1 MSTRQRAA
9 APVSATARYAVRSAV
24 LRRLTSPPVGP
35 ALVAV
40 VLLLG
45 TWLGLSRLSPHAV
58 EPDRWQLSLPV
69 VALLFAAGE
78 VFVLHLHVRRQR
90 RSVSLSEVPLVLGLF
105 LATPWALVVG
115 RLIGSALC
123 LVLHRKQRGVKLVLN
138 LIMFTAETTVALV
151 VFRALLPD
159 ETTGIGAWVAA
170 YVAAAVASCTSHVTV
185 SVLIAMYERVL
196 RLREL
201 LRTSLSGVAAAGAVS
216 TFGLLAANSL
226 FEEPRSA
233 VLLVGATG
241 MLLVAY
247 RAYASLSERHLA
259 LERLHQFDKVL
270 AASPEVD
277 EVLRS
282 LLVQAREL
290 LRAEAAEVSFLP
302 DGHGGRGLRV
312 RLLRDGT
319 LERTGVEDLA
329 GVDPVSAEVVESG
342 KSALLARSSGGS
354 ALRYLE
360 LRGQRAAVLVPLR
373 GDVGVVGTL
382 SVADRQS
389 EAGTFDHADAV
400 LLQTVADSAA
410 TALIKGRQL
419 DELRQGALH
428 DPLTG
433 LPNRAQVLQVLQQMR
448 GTDVPYA
455 VFMLDLNGFKAVND
469 TCGHE
474 RGDALL
480 KDVAV
485 RLRSA
490 VPDGALVGRLGG
502 DEFAVVVPGITGIAE
517 GEWLATRVVEA
528 VQHSV
533 EVDGVVLPVGTALGL
548 CVAPAHGTDPAMLLR
563 RADAA
568 MYVGKRARAGAT
580 VWSAPFDELTPVVP
594 GPRRQTADGRV
605 SA

>member
-1 MSTRQRAA
+1 MRTRQLAA
-9 APVSATARYAVRSAV
+9 AFSAAARVVVRAV
-24 LRRLTSPPVGP
+24 TGPPAGP

-45 TWLGLSRLSPHAV
+45 TWLGLSRLSPLAV
-58 EPDRWQLSLPV
+58 EPDRWQIPLPV

-90 RSVSLSEVPLVLGLF
+90 RTVSLSEVPLVLGLF
-105 LATPWALVVG
+105 LASPWALVVG
-115 RLIGSALC
+115 RLIGSVVC

-138 LIMFTAETTVALV
+138 LMIFAAETTAALV

-159 ETTGIGAWVAA
+159 GPTGPGAWVAA

-185 SVLIAMYERVL
+185 SLLIAMYERAL
-196 RLREL
+196 RLPDL
-201 LRTSLSGVAAAGAVS
+201 LRASLSGVAAACGVS
-216 TFGLLAANSL
+216 TFGLLALNAL
-226 FEEPRSA
+226 LQDPRTS
-233 VLLVGATG
+233 VLLAFSTG
-241 MLLVAY
+241 LLLLGH

-259 LERLHQFDKVL
+259 LERLYQFDKVL

-277 EVLRS
+277 AVLRS

-302 DGHGGRGLRV
+302 DGDGGRGLRV

-319 LERTGVEDLA
+319 LERTAVKDLA
-329 GVDPVSAEVVESG
+329 AVDPVSAEVVESG
-342 KSALLARSSGGS
+342 KPALLARGS
-354 ALRYLE
+354 RGAALQYLE
-360 LRGQRAAVLVPLR
+360 LRGQREAVLVPLR

-389 EAGTFDHADAV
+389 EAGTFHRADAV

-410 TALIKGRQL
+410 AALVKGRQL
-419 DELRQGALH
+419 DALRQGALH

-433 LPNRAQVLQVLQQMR
+433 LPNRAQVLQVLQEAR
-448 GTDVPYA
+448 GGDVPYA

-469 TCGHE
+469 TFGHE
-474 RGDALL
+474 RGDVLL
-480 KDVAV
+480 RDVAR
-485 RLRSA
+485 RLRSV

-502 DEFAVVVPGITGIAE
+502 DEFAVVVPGITGTAE
-517 GEWLATRVVEA
+517 AEWLAARVVEA
-528 VQHSV
+528 VRHTV

-548 CVAPAHGTDPAMLLR
+548 CVAPAHGSDPGQLLR

-580 VWSAPFDELTPVVP
+580 VWSAPFDELGPVVP
-594 GPRRQTADGRV
+594 EPRSQAADGRV
-605 SA
+605 PA